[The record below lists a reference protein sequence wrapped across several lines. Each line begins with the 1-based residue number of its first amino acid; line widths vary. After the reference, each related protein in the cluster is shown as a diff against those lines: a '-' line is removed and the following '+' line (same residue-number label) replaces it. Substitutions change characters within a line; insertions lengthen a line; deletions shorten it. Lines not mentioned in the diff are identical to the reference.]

1 MKTWDSIF
9 LKFLVCH
16 KSSPSCERFLYNCLN
31 VIRFVPGDFT
41 DLRSCLLTTSYY
53 FFSWL
58 KHMSSYLTLQKH
70 ILFFFP
76 PRKKNRPLFVF
87 LLFLLTFVPYIWR
100 SLIIC
105 SLSWFLTNIFGI
117 FLELL
122 VQASQRTISMT
133 VEVKFW
139 SCVFFFPHQIP
150 REKKN

>member
-1 MKTWDSIF
+1 MFSSTFF
-9 LKFLVCH
+9 LPVLNTISWGHSGTCNL
-16 KSSPSCERFLYNCLN
+16 SSKHIWKHGTVFFSNSWYATSLAHPVKDFCITLN
-31 VIRFVPGDFT
+31 VIGFVPGDFT

-105 SLSWFLTNIFGI
+105 S
-117 FLELL
+117 
-122 VQASQRTISMT
+122 
-133 VEVKFW
+133 
-139 SCVFFFPHQIP
+139 
-150 REKKN
+150 